1 MHCSR
6 HTLIG
11 LFGHCPEAKTHFTVS
26 NPKHGFK
33 GCQWVSVSVNTS
45 IQFHT
50 SHDLPPISDSVS
62 NSGLGQHEHTV
73 RGWDMDIM

>member
-1 MHCSR
+1 MFHALHQPGNRPKGKVNMDCSR

-33 GCQWVSVSVNTS
+33 
-45 IQFHT
+45 
-50 SHDLPPISDSVS
+50 
-62 NSGLGQHEHTV
+62 
-73 RGWDMDIM
+73 